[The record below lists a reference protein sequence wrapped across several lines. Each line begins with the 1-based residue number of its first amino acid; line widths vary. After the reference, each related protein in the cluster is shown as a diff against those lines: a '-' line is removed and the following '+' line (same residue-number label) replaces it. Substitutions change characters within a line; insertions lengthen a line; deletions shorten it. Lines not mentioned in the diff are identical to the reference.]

1 MKSKSLIQAIE
12 LNELEEMIESLYDD
26 LELKEM
32 LIEVDEMIKKL
43 EENDA

>member
-26 LELKEM
+26 PELKEM